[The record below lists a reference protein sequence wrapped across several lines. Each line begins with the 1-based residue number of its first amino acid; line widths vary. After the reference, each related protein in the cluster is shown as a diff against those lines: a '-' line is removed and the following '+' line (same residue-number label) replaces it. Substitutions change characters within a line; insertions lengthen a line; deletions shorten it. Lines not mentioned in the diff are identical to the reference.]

1 MAGNDVPDI
10 LKPLPATAAE
20 LTVTA
25 VVPDEVRV
33 SVLVEVVFV
42 VTLPKPRAAALTVN

>member
-1 MAGNDVPDI
+1 MAGNDAPDM

-20 LTVTA
+20 LTLTA
-25 VVPDEVRV
+25 AVPDEVRV

-42 VTLPKPRAAALTVN
+42 VTLPKARAAALTVS